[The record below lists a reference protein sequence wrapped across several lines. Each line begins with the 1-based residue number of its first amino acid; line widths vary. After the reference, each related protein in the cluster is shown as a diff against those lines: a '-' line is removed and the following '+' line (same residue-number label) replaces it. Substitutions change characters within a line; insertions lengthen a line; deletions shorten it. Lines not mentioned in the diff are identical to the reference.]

1 MRQTMSENLRN
12 DTTDRLGET
21 SQARVLGAPISRRSV
36 LFKGL
41 GKGSA
46 VLVAA
51 VPIKTLASTPSVTAN
66 GKICTISGVQS
77 AVHSASTNLPTC
89 GGLSPGYYKMLEHWP
104 YYSNTKYIVGAKT
117 FTQKSTFRYVFGGG
131 LVQGLLSIMQTQP
144 NNNDEFHWIAALLNA
159 IKAPAGYVFPY
170 TAQEVLSLY
179 ASGQKAA
186 ALDFFKN
193 YMETI

>member
-1 MRQTMSENLRN
+1 MSDHPRN
-12 DTTDRLGET
+12 DTTNGLEEAT
-21 SQARVLGAPISRRSV
+21 QARVLGAPISRRSV

-46 VLVAA
+46 VLAAA

-77 AVHSASTNLPTC
+77 AVHSGSTHLPYC
-89 GGLSPGYYKMLEHWP
+89 GGMSPGYYTMLSHWP
-104 YYSNTKYIVGAKT
+104 NYPNTTYTVGTKT
-117 FTQKSTFRYVFGGG
+117 FNNKSTFKYVFGGG
-131 LVQGLLSIMQTQP
+131 LSQGLWSIMQAP
-144 NNNDEFHWIAALLNA
+144 NNEVEFHWIAALLNA
-159 IKAPAGYVFPY
+159 IKPPLGYVFPY
-170 TAQEVLSLY
+170 TAQEVLNLY
-179 ASGQKAA
+179 ASGQQAP

>member
-1 MRQTMSENLRN
+1 MSDHLRN
-12 DTTDRLGET
+12 DTTDKPLE
-21 SQARVLGAPISRRSV
+21 SAQARVLGAPISRRSV

-46 VLVAA
+46 VLAAA
-51 VPIKTLASTPSVTAN
+51 VPIKTLASAPSVTAN

-89 GGLSPGYYKMLEHWP
+89 GGLSPGYYSTLSHWP
-104 YYSNTKYIVGAKT
+104 NYSNTTYTVGAKT
-117 FTQKSTFRYVFGGG
+117 FSQKSSFKSLFGGG
-131 LVQGLLSIMQTQP
+131 LNQGLLSIMQAP
-144 NNNDEFHWIAALLNA
+144 NNEVEFHWIAALLNA
-159 IKAPAGYVFPY
+159 IKPPSGYVFPY
-170 TAQEVLSLY
+170 SAQEVLDLY
-179 ASGQKAA
+179 ASGQQAA